1 MLTVP
6 QPRTTTPAD
15 VDAPAPSTIEQVLA
29 QRGIRSVFQP
39 IVEIATG
46 QVVGH
51 EALSRGPAGTGLESP
66 AALFAAARRAGLLA
80 ELDEAC
86 RQSSFRTA
94 SRLGLHDPTTVFVN
108 VEPEVL
114 DHAPLRQLSAIAE
127 GVPGGLRIVLE
138 ITERALS
145 ARPAELM
152 RTVDAVRELGWGVAL
167 DDVGAEQ
174 ASLTFMAMLRPDVVK
189 LDLSLIQRRA
199 SGETAEVMHA
209 VNAYAESSGA
219 RVLAEG
225 IETEAHLRTAR
236 ALGATLAQGWFYG
249 RPTATPEVTS
259 VARRLD
265 LPGPTARPV
274 TTSPFA
280 LLPQRAAVRRSSK
293 RYLIELS
300 KHLEREAARLGPS
313 CIVASTFQ
321 YARHFT
327 PATVLRYHDLV
338 ERTGF
343 VCVLGDGLGDAAA
356 VVPGIRGAHLAPG
369 DPVRGEW
376 DVVVLSPH
384 FSAALLARDLG
395 PLAAGGRREMD
406 REFEYVLTYE
416 RTTVVA
422 AAHSLLSR
430 VAPQD
435 DAPVPTT
442 RRVVPVSRLGPGERR
457 AGVATTAPGPYAD
470 LADAAVRR
478 AVLATTSGL
487 TIADMTLPDEPLV
500 FVNAGFERLAG
511 FDAAELL
518 GRNCRFLQSSDTD
531 RSALARV
538 RAGIDAG
545 REVREVL
552 LNLRGAERTPW
563 WNEIHL
569 SPIHDADG
577 RVVQYMAVQTDVT
590 RRVEAE
596 RALTVEREIARSY
609 AAELE
614 RLASTDS
621 LTGLMNRRS
630 FESRVEA
637 ELLAAGGRGEA
648 VALVFLDLDGF
659 KAVNDS
665 HGHAVGDELLE
676 QVAERLGVELGASVP
691 VARFGGDEFV
701 VALTGLDPGHVA
713 EQVGAVQHR
722 LAKILDRPFELG
734 GLAVRAAASIGV
746 AAYPRD
752 ADGFG
757 ALLHLADLR
766 MYEIK
771 HP

>member
-1 MLTVP
+1 M
-6 QPRTTTPAD
+6 
-15 VDAPAPSTIEQVLA
+15 
-29 QRGIRSVFQP
+29 FQP
-39 IVEIATG
+39 IVHLATG
-46 QVVGH
+46 HVVGH
-51 EALSRGPAGTGLESP
+51 EALSRGPAGTDLESP

-80 ELDEAC
+80 ELDEVC

-94 SRLGLHDPTTVFVN
+94 HRLGLCDPTTVFVN

-114 DHAPLRQLSAIAE
+114 DHAPMERLSAIAE
-127 GVPGGLRIVLE
+127 GVPAGLRVVLE
-138 ITERALS
+138 ITERALA

-152 RTVDAVRELGWGVAL
+152 RTVGAVRELGWGVAL
-167 DDVGAEQ
+167 DDVGADQ
-174 ASLTFMAMLRPDVVK
+174 ASLTFMQMLRPDVVK
-189 LDLSLIQRRA
+189 LDLSVVQRPP
-199 SGETAEVMHA
+199 SVETAEVMHA

-219 RVLAEG
+219 HVLAEG
-225 IETEAHLRTAR
+225 IETEEHLRTAR
-236 ALGATLAQGWFYG
+236 ALGATLAQGWFFG
-249 RPTATPEVTS
+249 RPTATPDTTS
-259 VARRLD
+259 TTRRLP
-265 LPGPTARPV
+265 LPGPTARPIV
-274 TTSPFA
+274 SSPFA
-280 LLPQRAAVRRSSK
+280 LLPPRTEVRRSTK

-327 PATVLRYHDLV
+327 PATVLRYRDLV

-343 VCVLGDGLGDAAA
+343 VCVLGEGLGEAPSA
-356 VVPGIRGAHLAPG
+356 VPGLRGAHLEPG
-369 DPVRGEW
+369 DPLRGEW

-395 PLAAGGRREMD
+395 PLGARGGREMD
-406 REFEYVLTYE
+406 REFEYALTYE
-416 RTTVVA
+416 RETVVA

-430 VAPQD
+430 VAPRD
-435 DAPVPTT
+435 DRAAPMREETVPTAL
-442 RRVVPVSRLGPGERR
+442 SRPGERR
-457 AGVATTAPGPYAD
+457 AAMATTAPGPYAD
-470 LADAAVRR
+470 LADAAIRR

-487 TIADMTLPDEPLV
+487 TIADMTQPDAPLV

-511 FDAAELL
+511 FSAGELL

-538 RAGIDAG
+538 RAGIRDG
-545 REVREVL
+545 LEVREVL
-552 LNLRGAERTPW
+552 LNLRGVERTPW

-569 SPIHDADG
+569 SPIRDADG

-596 RALTVEREIARSY
+596 RALTVEREIARTY
-609 AAELE
+609 AGELE
-614 RLASTDS
+614 RLASTDP

-637 ELLAAGGRGEA
+637 ELLTASGRGEA
-648 VALVFLDLDGF
+648 VALLFLDLDGF
-659 KAVNDS
+659 KTVNDS
-665 HGHAVGDELLE
+665 HGHSVGDLLLQ
-676 QVAERLGVELGASVP
+676 QVAERVRTELGPDVP

-701 VALTGLDPGHVA
+701 VALTGLEPERVDDLAGAVA
-713 EQVGAVQHR
+713 ERVGEAVS
-722 LAKILDRPFELG
+722 RPFVIGDLSLG
-734 GLAVRAAASIGV
+734 TAVSTGV

-752 ADGFG
+752 GDGFG

-766 MYEIK
+766 MYRTK